1 MNGLQTQQFLGIEG
15 GAKINIQMPECGI
28 LPFSVPFVA
37 TSIRARHL
45 GRLRNFGPTMRVH
58 STVHTHATKHTEEKA
73 WHGRGV

>member
-45 GRLRNFGPTMRVH
+45 CHLVACPPQSSQLLVVIG
-58 STVHTHATKHTEEKA
+58 
-73 WHGRGV
+73 